1 LATIRVY
8 LKNGWEIIR
17 RKIMSKMRKEA
28 IRAIETLDSSELL
41 MVYDMILSL
50 KRTRAFEKSKEK
62 TLNLI
67 KRLEMPFVAAKE
79 I

>member
-1 LATIRVY
+1 
-8 LKNGWEIIR
+8 
-17 RKIMSKMRKEA
+17 MSKIRKEA

-62 TLNLI
+62 NTQPYKEVRDALRSCKGDLSSDII
-67 KRLEMPFVAAKE
+67 KLREDRL
-79 I
+79 

>member
-1 LATIRVY
+1 
-8 LKNGWEIIR
+8 
-17 RKIMSKMRKEA
+17 MSKIRKEA